1 MDRLVRETSPARGA
15 VFNLARVSS
24 PLLLPRFNIITVAG
38 NPFAVKCYMKTV
50 VKQTLLETRVD
61 PARRVEISSISSCE
75 LWR

>member
-24 PLLLPRFNIITVAG
+24 PLLLLRFNIITVAG